1 MIRRL
6 SNLSIRRKL
15 IALLLIT
22 NFVVLAL
29 VSSAFVVNEATQFR
43 TGARAELAALS
54 EIIGNNTSA
63 ALAFNDRVAA
73 GETLSG
79 LRAKPQI
86 LAAFVLLKDGS
97 VLASYLAKGVDSRRL
112 GFATPLGDNFR
123 VDRSKLDATMR
134 QASSPFALTHD
145 LYGVS
150 PVILDGQEIGTV
162 LIQSDSR
169 ELLDRLLRFFC
180 VVVAVMLGGLSLV
193 YFLAS
198 RLQRVISDPILHL
211 AQIMKAVSTDKCY
224 ALRAQKQG
232 DDELGTLIEGFNEM
246 LGQIEDRDERLE
258 AQRDQL
264 EDVVE
269 RRTAE
274 LSASNCELNQTVAK
288 LQLSKEAAE
297 AANLAKSQFL
307 ANMSHEIRTPMNGVL
322 GMVSLLLQSGLAD
335 QQRSFAEAVRSS
347 GESLLSIIND
357 ILDFSKIEAG
367 RLELE
372 TVCFDLNGAIGEL
385 TEMFGAGVQ
394 RKGIELTA
402 LVLEGV
408 PRYVEGD
415 PVRLRQILVNLL
427 GNAIKFTSQ
436 GEVMLRVCLVEDAG
450 EHALLRFSVADT
462 GIGIAPEAQS
472 RIFDS
477 FSQADYSTTRTY
489 GGTGLGLAIARQLAE
504 LMGGELGVTS
514 ELGLGSTF
522 WFTARLK
529 KHPEDAEHPASVGA
543 ELAGLKVL
551 LVDDNATNLSVLK
564 HQVHSF
570 GMRGDCAES
579 GAAAL
584 RMLRAAATREPYDLA
599 LLDLCMP
606 EMDGIELAGAIKADP
621 AIEPV
626 LLMML
631 TAFGRDEDARAAH
644 QAGVLHFLNKP
655 VSAERLYE
663 CLRGVM
669 AKEGSAPSP
678 VKSAPPDAR
687 LRFEAA
693 ILVAEDNPVNQD
705 VVRHMLNLLGCS
717 IEIAENGILAV
728 KAAEKAGYD
737 LIFMDCQ
744 MPHMDG
750 FAATRI
756 IRDREAVL
764 GFARRPIVALTANAI
779 AGDRERCLAAGM
791 DDYLSKP
798 FDLTQLR
805 GVLQRWIPEK
815 ARSVAEGA
823 AAPGP
828 AELLG
833 LPEAAHKL
841 ADTATPDAAGTPA
854 GRQATAG
861 NEGRAGNPKTEGN
874 PGTGGNPGIG
884 GKPGTGG
891 IPEAAG
897 NLETAGAVGTAG
909 ISEASGHPEAAT
921 SCEFRDAGGQAA
933 IFDMDGLLDRI
944 GGDRE
949 FLQIFVVKYLDS
961 TTDLMAALAEAIR
974 LGDASTVHLQSHSIK
989 GAAASIGAEAMRTI
1003 AAEMEALAKAE
1014 LLSDM
1019 PRLYAALGLAFTAFR
1034 GIAVE
1039 LSQR

>member
-86 LAAFVLLKDGS
+86 LVAFVMLKDGS

-112 GFATPLGDNFR
+112 GFATPEGDSFK
-123 VDRSKLDATMR
+123 VDRAKLAATMR

-211 AQIMKAVSTDKCY
+211 AQVMKAVSTDKCY

-335 QQRSFAEAVRSS
+335 QQLSFAEAVRSS

-372 TVCFDLNGAIGEL
+372 TVCFDLNGTIGEL
-385 TEMFGAGVQ
+385 AEMFGAGVQ

-402 LVLEGV
+402 LVLDGV

-427 GNAIKFTSQ
+427 GNAIKFTSR
-436 GEVMLRVCLVEDAG
+436 GEVMLRVCLVEDLG
-450 EHALLRFSVADT
+450 EDALLRFSVADT
-462 GIGIAPEAQS
+462 GIGISPEAQT
-472 RIFDS
+472 RIFES

-514 ELGLGSTF
+514 EPGQGSTF

-529 KHPEDAEHPASVGA
+529 KYAEDAEHPASIGSD
-543 ELAGLKVL
+543 LAGLKVL

-584 RMLRAAATREPYDLA
+584 RMLRAAAAQDPYDLA

-606 EMDGIELAGAIKADP
+606 EMDGIELAGAIKADL

-644 QAGVLHFLNKP
+644 RAGVLHFLNKP
-655 VSAERLYE
+655 VSAARLYD
-663 CLRGVM
+663 CLRGIM
-669 AKEGSAPSP
+669 TKDGSVPGP
-678 VKSAPPDAR
+678 VKSAPPDVR

-705 VVRHMLNLLGCS
+705 VVRHMLNLLGCG
-717 IEIAENGILAV
+717 IEIAENGVLV
-728 KAAEKAGYD
+728 VEAAQKGGYD

-744 MPHMDG
+744 MPRMDG

-756 IRDREAVL
+756 IRDREAAL
-764 GFARRPIVALTANAI
+764 GLARRPIIALTANAI
-779 AGDRERCLAAGM
+779 AGDRDRCLAAGM

-815 ARSVAEGA
+815 ARSAVARVA
-823 AAPGP
+823 ATEPS
-828 AELLG
+828 EVSG
-833 LPEAAHKL
+833 LPAAAHKPD
-841 ADTATPDAAGTPA
+841 DTGTSAAAGKLAERP
-854 GRQATAG
+854 ATAG
-861 NEGRAGNPKTEGN
+861 NPGLAGSPGTEGN
-874 PGTGGNPGIG
+874 PGTRGNPE
-884 GKPGTGG
+884 TAE

-897 NLETAGAVGTAG
+897 
-909 ISEASGHPEAAT
+909 HPEAAPLGAL
-921 SCEFRDAGGQAA
+921 RDEGGQAA
-933 IFDMDGLLDRI
+933 IFDMDGLLERI
-944 GGDRE
+944 GGDLE
-949 FLQIFVVKYLDS
+949 FLRIFVVKYIES
-961 TTDLMAALAEAIR
+961 TTDLMAALEEAIG
-974 LGDASTVHLQSHSIK
+974 LGDAGTVHLQSHSIK

-1003 AAEMEALAKAE
+1003 AAEMEALAKLE
-1014 LLSDM
+1014 LLTDM
-1019 PRLYAALGLAFTAFR
+1019 PQLYAALGRAFTAFR

-1039 LSQR
+1039 LSRG

>member
-1 MIRRL
+1 MVRRL
-6 SNLSIRRKL
+6 HNLSIRRKL

-86 LAAFVLLKDGS
+86 LVAFVMLKDGS

-112 GFATPLGDNFR
+112 GFATPEGDSFR
-123 VDRSKLDATMR
+123 VDGAKLAATMR

-211 AQIMKAVSTDKCY
+211 AQVMKAVSTDKCY

-246 LGQIEDRDERLE
+246 LGQIEDRDERLA

-264 EDVVE
+264 EDVVD

-288 LQLSKEAAE
+288 LQISKEAAE

-335 QQRSFAEAVRSS
+335 QQLSFAEAVRSS

-372 TVCFDLNGAIGEL
+372 TVCFDLNGTIGEL

-394 RKGIELTA
+394 RKGIELTS
-402 LVLEGV
+402 LVLDGV

-436 GEVMLRVCLVEDAG
+436 GEVMLRVCLVEDEG
-450 EHALLRFSVADT
+450 EEALLRFTVADT
-462 GIGIAPEAQS
+462 GIGISPEAQT
-472 RIFDS
+472 RIFNS

-514 ELGLGSTF
+514 EPGQGSTF

-529 KHPEDAEHPASVGA
+529 KHPEDAEHPASIGT

-570 GMRGDCAES
+570 GMRGDCADS

-584 RMLRAAATREPYDLA
+584 RMLRAAAAAKEPYDLA

-655 VSAERLYE
+655 VSGARLYD
-663 CLRGVM
+663 CLRGIM
-669 AKEGSAPSP
+669 AKDGSVPGP
-678 VKSAPPDAR
+678 VKSAPPDVR

-717 IEIAENGILAV
+717 IEIAENGVLV
-728 KAAEKAGYD
+728 VEAAEKGGYD

-744 MPHMDG
+744 MPRMDG

-756 IRDREAVL
+756 IRDREAAL
-764 GFARRPIVALTANAI
+764 GLVRRPIIALTANAI
-779 AGDRERCLAAGM
+779 AGDRDRCLAAGM

-798 FDLTQLR
+798 FDLAQLR

-815 ARSVAEGA
+815 ARSAVAGVA
-823 AAPGP
+823 ATEP
-828 AELLG
+828 AEMLG
-833 LPEAAHKL
+833 IPEAANKPD
-841 ADTATPDAAGTPA
+841 DTGKPDAAGKLA
-854 GRQATAG
+854 EIAA
-861 NEGRAGNPKTEGN
+861 
-874 PGTGGNPGIG
+874 TGGNPGPAG
-884 GKPGTGG
+884 SPGTEVNPGTRG
-891 IPEAAG
+891 IPGTAEIPEAAG
-897 NLETAGAVGTAG
+897 
-909 ISEASGHPEAAT
+909 HPEAAPLF
-921 SCEFRDAGGQAA
+921 ELRDAGGPAA
-933 IFDMDGLLDRI
+933 IFDMDGLLERI

-949 FLQIFVVKYLDS
+949 FLQIFVVKYIDS
-961 TTDLMAALAEAIR
+961 TTDLMAALEEAIR

-1003 AAEMEALAKAE
+1003 AAEMEALAKVE
-1014 LLSDM
+1014 LLTDM
-1019 PRLYAALGLAFTAFR
+1019 PQLYAALGRAFTVFR
-1034 GIAVE
+1034 DIAVE
-1039 LSQR
+1039 LSQG